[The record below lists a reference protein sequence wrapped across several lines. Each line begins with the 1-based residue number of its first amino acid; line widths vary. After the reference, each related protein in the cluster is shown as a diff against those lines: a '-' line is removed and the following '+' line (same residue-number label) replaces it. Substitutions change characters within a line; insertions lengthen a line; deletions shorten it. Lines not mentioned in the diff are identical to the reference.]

1 MAREATLKQ
10 KRFAKKYVETGN
22 GSESA
27 KAVYDVSTD
36 ESARAVA
43 SQNLTKL
50 PVQKEIAKRLMP
62 ELVNDAHLSL
72 LTAVRLDYF
81 VFPKL
86 MTDEEITKH
95 IEAQGLTCLNVR
107 PTEKGKM
114 AFFSLPDGASRGKG
128 IELFHKVN
136 GTFAPD
142 KSVNINIEAEASDV
156 IKGLAQQL
164 NELQRRTSITGN
176 GTLPGPVGDQ
186 AQDQE

>member
-27 KAVYDVSTD
+27 KATYDVTTD

-43 SQNLTKL
+43 SQNLTKE
-50 PVQKEIAKRLMP
+50 PVRIEIAKRLKP
-62 ELVNDAHLSL
+62 ELVEDAHRSL

-81 VFPKL
+81 VFPKA
-86 MTDEEITKH
+86 MSDAEIKTH
-95 IEAQGLTCLNVR
+95 VEAQGLTCLNVR

-114 AFFSLPDGASRGKG
+114 AFFSLPDGAARGKG
-128 IELFHKVN
+128 IELFHKVE

-142 KSVNINIEAEASDV
+142 KHVNVNVEVAASTEVIELTKRLNDIYRGTSRGSDGGTPGAVGTEA
-156 IKGLAQQL
+156 
-164 NELQRRTSITGN
+164 
-176 GTLPGPVGDQ
+176 
-186 AQDQE
+186 